1 MNPQKVALV
10 HDFLNQYGG
19 AEKVLWNLHEM
30 FPQAPIY
37 TSLYIKKNL
46 PDKFRKLEINTSWMN
61 RIPGIGRWYKHL
73 WFLYPLAF
81 SFWKLRGYDLVIS
94 SSSTFAKGIA
104 LVPGTMHICYCHN
117 PMRFVW
123 RKKEYLREEHISFW
137 QRALLELGIPFL
149 RAWDLK
155 TNQGVTHFVA
165 NSENVK
171 KRIQKYYHRRAAVI
185 HPPVESAFLAKYAQ
199 KKKFKHKGYY
209 LVLSRL
215 LGYKR
220 IDLAVAACTQL
231 SRPLKVV
238 GIGRHFEYLK
248 SMAGSTVEFLGQASD
263 LEVQGLIAGAMA
275 VIVPGEEDF
284 GIVPLEAM
292 AMGKPVIAY
301 GSGGVLESVRAFKTG
316 LFFKNQT
323 VSDLKAAIL
332 RFEGMRFN
340 PKIMW
345 RRANAFSESAFKK
358 KLRALIQNV

>member
-1 MNPQKVALV
+1 
-10 HDFLNQYGG
+10 
-19 AEKVLWNLHEM
+19 
-30 FPQAPIY
+30 
-37 TSLYIKKNL
+37 
-46 PDKFRKLEINTSWMN
+46 
-61 RIPGIGRWYKHL
+61 
-73 WFLYPLAF
+73 
-81 SFWKLRGYDLVIS
+81 
-94 SSSTFAKGIA
+94 
-104 LVPGTMHICYCHN
+104 
-117 PMRFVW
+117 
-123 RKKEYLREEHISFW
+123 
-137 QRALLELGIPFL
+137 LLELGIPFL